1 MKKRTKIMIA
11 VVIVFLACAVI
22 GSLLLYKLPEVLFY
36 VAGRPV
42 RIEGEGMSPA
52 LNDGDRVMMT
62 SRFDPLARGEIIIFY
77 YPGDTSKSYI
87 KRIIGLPGEEIE
99 IDNGKVLINGQ
110 IINEPYLNPNPVAG
124 YQRVSSKTKIAE
136 NNYFV
141 LGDNRNRSSD
151 SRDWGTVPYELIYG
165 KFVNRYYVKPQLIPN
180 ATDKK

>member
-1 MKKRTKIMIA
+1 MKKRTVIISA
-11 VVIVFLACAVI
+11 VVLLVCAVI

-36 VAGRPV
+36 VTGRPV
-42 RIEGEGMSPA
+42 RIEGEAMKPT

-77 YPGDTSKSYI
+77 YPRDTSKSYI

-99 IDNGKVLINGQ
+99 IDNGKVFINGQ
-110 IINEPYLNPNPVAG
+110 LINEPYLNPTKG
-124 YQRVSSKTKIAE
+124 YLRSERKQKITD
-136 NNYFV
+136 NSYFV
-141 LGDNRNRSSD
+141 MGDNRNYSSD

-165 KFVNRYYVKPQLIPN
+165 KFVNRYYAKPQLTPN